1 MKASLRLFLGA
12 LLLLSLAS
20 LARPAAAQE
29 GTPVITA
36 PATASGS
43 EGVALS
49 ITATATDPDPLSDLT
64 ITASGFPPPLTL
76 STIVRPSP
84 ATATITG
91 TPGYDAAG
99 SYVIR
104 WMVRDSHGLSASA
117 FTSLAI
123 ANTDRPPTLNQV
135 ANMRLCEGS
144 TANQAITASDPDGDA
159 MTFSKADGPAFMTV
173 TTTSPVSGNIHLAPG
188 FTDAG
193 AFTATAR
200 ASDGFLNSDQ
210 SFSITVTNDCR
221 APVLNPIADMTVAEG
236 STADQTI
243 TASDPDGDPLTFSR
257 YFGPIFMTVATTDPG
272 TGSATGTIHLAPG
285 PNDAGAYPS
294 CAVRVSDGAFEATV
308 SFSITV
314 QSSGNHCPASIAG
327 GPYSG
332 VVSVPVA
339 FDGTASYDPDGNPLS
354 YAWDFDDSDGI
365 GTDIT
370 GPTPSHTYD
379 VTGTYVV
386 TLTVS
391 DGLCANFDNT
401 TAFISG
407 ACPATVFNGYP
418 VIRLGSGKPTWFVF
432 VQPMAGCYS
441 NTDLVLSS
449 FVLKYVGRQIP
460 ADVTK
465 TTINTDK
472 NGDGIQEVRCSFS
485 KEALRTLFSG
495 TGLGNGHNIVTL
507 TIEAS
512 LTTGGLVQAT
522 TQVDVFNN
530 GDFSAASIS
539 PNPLNPVS
547 TVTYTTSKPGFVRID
562 MFDIQ
567 GRLVR
572 RIVDQPAM
580 PAGTHEATIDGRGER
595 GEKLPSGVYFIR
607 GTSAEGEFKRIVTI
621 LK

>member
-1 MKASLRLFLGA
+1 
-12 LLLLSLAS
+12 
-20 LARPAAAQE
+20 
-29 GTPVITA
+29 VITA
-36 PATASGS
+36 PASASGS
-43 EGVALS
+43 EGIALT

-64 ITASGFPPPLTL
+64 ITATGFPPGMIVQ
-76 STIVRPSP
+76 SIVRPSP

-91 TPGYDAAG
+91 TPGYAAAG

-104 WMVRDSHGLSASA
+104 WMVTDTHGLSASTNTA
-117 FTSLAI
+117 LTI
-123 ANTDRPPTLNQV
+123 ANTDRPPTLDPV
-135 ANMRLCEGS
+135 ASMRLCEGS

-173 TTTSPVSGNIHLAPG
+173 TTTSPASGNIHLAPG

-221 APVLNPIADMTVAEG
+221 APVLNPIADMTVNEG
-236 STADQTI
+236 ETADQTI

-285 PNDAGAYPS
+285 PNDSGSYPS
-294 CAVRVSDGAFEATV
+294 CAVRVSDGAFEATG

-314 QSSGNHCPASIAG
+314 QSSGNHCPASIPG

-332 VVSVPVA
+332 VVDAPVA
-339 FDGTASYDPDGNPLS
+339 FDGTASYDPDGNSLS
-354 YAWDFDDSDGI
+354 YAWDFDAADGV
-365 GTDIT
+365 GTDAT

-379 VTGTYVV
+379 VTGTYLV

-391 DGLCANFDNT
+391 DGLCDNFDMT
-401 TAFISG
+401 TAFIAAG
-407 ACPATVFNGYP
+407 ACPATVFNGSD
-418 VIRLGSGKPTWFVF
+418 VIRLGSGKPTWFAF
-432 VQPMAGCYS
+432 VQPTGGCYS
-441 NTDLVLSS
+441 NADVVLSS
-449 FVLKYVGRQIP
+449 FVLKYAGRQIS
-460 ADVTK
+460 ADVSK
-465 TTINTDK
+465 TTVFTDK
-472 NGDGIQEVRCSFS
+472 NGDGIQEIRVSFS
-485 KEALRTLFSG
+485 KANLRILFSG
-495 TGLGNGHNIVTL
+495 TGLGNGHNLVTV
-507 TIEAS
+507 TIQAS
-512 LTTGGLVQAT
+512 LVTGGSLQGT
-522 TQVDVFNN
+522 TQVDVVNN
-530 GDFSAASIS
+530 GSFTAALVS

-572 RIVDQPAM
+572 RIVDEPAM
-580 PAGTHEATIDGRGER
+580 TAGTHEATIDGRGER